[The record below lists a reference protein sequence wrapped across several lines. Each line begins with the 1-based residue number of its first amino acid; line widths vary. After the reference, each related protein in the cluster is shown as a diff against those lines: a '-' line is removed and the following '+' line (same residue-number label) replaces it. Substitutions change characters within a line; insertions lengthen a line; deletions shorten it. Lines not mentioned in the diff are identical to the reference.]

1 VPALHRMMTQR
12 FPQLARVRVT
22 HAWTGNVAFTFD
34 FLPHMG
40 RHDGMH
46 YMLGCN
52 GSGVAMMTYL
62 GTRTAR
68 KILGGANRVSALDQR
83 DFPTVLLYDGF
94 CPSSAATIAFATGWI
109 DGWRE
114 RPPDKF

>member
-1 VPALHRMMTQR
+1 MMTQR

-62 GTRTAR
+62 GS
-68 KILGGANRVSALDQR
+68 ANRVSALDQR
-83 DFPTVLLYDGF
+83 DFPTVLLYGGNPWFLPLVGGYYRLRDRLDRWM
-94 CPSSAATIAFATGWI
+94 A
-109 DGWRE
+109 
-114 RPPDKF
+114 